1 MMVFILNDFRQKYSE
16 MKIIKLFTNKRLY
29 YMGFMG
35 YRYACNIFQHSNLAN
50 ACTHIVKLIIELFC
64 DSDLQ
69 FFVLSIMPNRRRYL
83 YQHKWAIMFGKMAQL
98 EKNVHW
104 MKNFI
109 VSNIDMERFSVC
121 SLGNS
126 GSSGST
132 MSSVWLINDD
142 SYGWRLSAISS
153 SRLEI
158 PNVPYCFDS
167 HDLQK
172 FN

>member
-1 MMVFILNDFRQKYSE
+1 MMIFILNDFMQKYSE
-16 MKIIKLFTNKRLY
+16 MKIITLFTNKRLY
-29 YMGFMG
+29 GLYGLQI
-35 YRYACNIFQHSNLAN
+35 CVQHFS
-50 ACTHIVKLIIELFC
+50 TFK
-64 DSDLQ
+64 
-69 FFVLSIMPNRRRYL
+69 
-83 YQHKWAIMFGKMAQL
+83 FGKCLHTYCETHYWVVLWLRSSVFCSFYNAKPKTISVPTWKKRD
-98 EKNVHW
+98 E
-104 MKNFI
+104 NFI

>member
-1 MMVFILNDFRQKYSE
+1 
-16 MKIIKLFTNKRLY
+16 
-29 YMGFMG
+29 MGFMG

-83 YQHKWAIMFGKMAQL
+83 YQHKL
-98 EKNVHW
+98 EKALNE
-104 MKNFI
+104 NFI

-132 MSSVWLINDD
+132 MSSV
-142 SYGWRLSAISS
+142 
-153 SRLEI
+153 
-158 PNVPYCFDS
+158 
-167 HDLQK
+167 
-172 FN
+172 

>member
-1 MMVFILNDFRQKYSE
+1 MMIFILNDFMQKYSE

-83 YQHKWAIMFGKMAQL
+83 YQHKL
-98 EKNVHW
+98 EKALNE
-104 MKNFI
+104 NFI

>member
-1 MMVFILNDFRQKYSE
+1 MILRKNTLKWKSSRCLLTSAY
-16 MKIIKLFTNKRLY
+16 IIWALWVADMRATF
-29 YMGFMG
+29 F
-35 YRYACNIFQHSNLAN
+35 NIQNFATN

-83 YQHKWAIMFGKMAQL
+83 YQHKL
-98 EKNVHW
+98 EKALNE
-104 MKNFI
+104 NFI